1 MDHTSIDRQRSL
13 PSQLRLLEAV
23 GNVLTFPAKLGWY
36 FRYNGCDYSDL
47 LHVGLVV
54 AGNVEAVG
62 EEAEAV
68 GGMGVEDG
76 LSNHYFEM
84 NYS

>member
-1 MDHTSIDRQRSL
+1 MS
-13 PSQLRLLEAV
+13 EAV
-23 GNVLTFPAKLGWY
+23 GNDLIFPAKPGWY
-36 FRYNGCDYSDL
+36 FRYNGCNYDDL
-47 LHVGLVV
+47 LHVGLV

-84 NYS
+84 NYSRLLRRL